1 MASKDRAQGGKAQAG
16 DARGDDPHAGERS
29 ELLRQVEQEVAETAH
44 WLGKDRLAPEV
55 MAAIARVPRHA
66 FVPRMEA
73 ASAYCNTPLPIGLR
87 QTIQQHSIVAVM
99 TEQAGIGPGARLLEV
114 GHGPGTIGRASCR
127 ERWRQA

>member
-1 MASKDRAQGGKAQAG
+1 MASKDPAQGGKALGAKARAG

-66 FVPRMEA
+66 FVPPMEA
-73 ASAYCNTPLPIGLR
+73 ASARSAEHTSEPQSLTRSSY
-87 QTIQQHSIVAVM
+87 AVFC
-99 TEQAGIGPGARLLEV
+99 L
-114 GHGPGTIGRASCR
+114 
-127 ERWRQA
+127 